1 MKGELAIILVW
12 RLVCGGVGY
21 RDKCDA
27 GDSAKERRK
36 IHVCTRGREHERA
49 WEPQIGALSCR
60 RKSDNDFL
68 LLATP
73 EGNRAEHLVGL
84 RVVVEFCVSS
94 PPYIVRMMEYTHG
107 AFVTGGRELSH
118 RKSTTRRRCYRFFFS
133 TDTVVIC

>member
-27 GDSAKERRK
+27 SDSAKERRK
-36 IHVCTRGREHERA
+36 IHVCTRGRERA
-49 WEPQIGALSCR
+49 WEPQIGALSYR

-68 LLATP
+68 LLAAP
-73 EGNRAEHLVGL
+73 EGNRAKHLVGL

-94 PPYIVRMMEYTHG
+94 LP
-107 AFVTGGRELSH
+107 
-118 RKSTTRRRCYRFFFS
+118 
-133 TDTVVIC
+133 